1 MIAEQL
7 IRSGKAFSEG
17 VPSPVELLQII
28 SDSEDQKA
36 KNFWQHV
43 IITEVDPANAHVEA
57 QPVQS
62 WGSWNTPEGAK
73 KPVFSPDQRARLVPI
88 FIPSGGNPLAPQ
100 GYYGLPIYPV
110 WEKHWQSFADDA
122 KGVESFLVPRL
133 KKTAGIELS
142 AEIVDAVCQR
152 IHGVVREYSPDTKPL
167 AVMVL
172 AVTLEDGVFALTE
185 DRDSPTQIAPSQL
198 RAGKH
203 IHANGDLMLERIWE
217 AKAREG
223 AEKGELENGVCAFT
237 GERGLVIS
245 GDNKAWP
252 WFTTTWRAPF
262 PESFGDKDYVQGLAF
277 SPETYKHLTV
287 GANLFGKLTRQLD
300 FNLNKQL
307 FAPVDSARGRENA
320 SRGQAKT
327 TIHGSVSVTPLLDSV
342 NIADEDKQIFAFGVR
357 EQLRG
362 RKRGA
367 TLLLNNL
374 LGYDVILPEELV
386 QDQFRLT
393 SLYFSGDTSRA
404 DVHLQATIED
414 LVPSVLVKVQQIKEE
429 IFEWSGRFYTE
440 SQEWLRQRTRSLPY
454 LLVMAYGPS
463 QLWRNLS
470 DVLHGDKLPWEP
482 FVRGVAH
489 RCSELSH
496 SLSDNGLALRNEAV
510 LYATFRSFFGMYH
523 QEFGLERR
531 EMRPWQELIANIS
544 KSPVKEIEFRD
555 AEELGFAAGYLVR
568 RFSRQYY
575 AATDNKDYLQ
585 HRIMTFGSDLTPEV
599 VYKRAIGKLPEYSMR
614 VGTHISKDYRQRTGV
629 WLSEYPRMKDKVRRQ
644 SDEFMAAFWSGYML
658 GGIE

>member
-43 IITEVDPANAHVEA
+43 IIAEVDLISGRVEA

-62 WGSWNTPEGAK
+62 WGSWHTPEGAK
-73 KPVFSPDQRARLVPI
+73 KPVFSPDQRARLAPI
-88 FIPSGGNPLAPQ
+88 FIPSGGNPLTPQ

-110 WEKHWQSFADDA
+110 WEKHWQSFAKDA
-122 KGVESFLVPRL
+122 KGVESFLAPRI
-133 KKTAGIELS
+133 KKTVGIKPS
-142 AEIVDAVCQR
+142 AEVIGTPCQR
-152 IHGVVREYSPDTKPL
+152 VHEIVREYSLDTKPL

-172 AVTLEDGVFALTE
+172 VFGDGIFSLTE
-185 DRDSPTQIAPSQL
+185 EWDPATRIAPSQL
-198 RAGKH
+198 EEGKH
-203 IHANGDLMLERIWE
+203 IHANGELMLERIWE
-217 AKAREG
+217 AKTREG
-223 AEKGELENGVCAFT
+223 AEKGELDHGICAFT
-237 GERGLVIS
+237 GERGPVIS

-252 WFTTTWRAPF
+252 WFTTTWQAPF

-277 SPETYKHLTV
+277 SPETYKNLTI
-287 GANLFGKLTRQLD
+287 GASLFGKLTRQLD

-327 TIHGSVSVTPLLDSV
+327 AIHGSVAVTPLLDVV
-342 NIADEDKQIFAFGVR
+342 NIEDEDKKFFASGVR
-357 EQLRG
+357 KQMEG
-362 RKRGA
+362 KRIGA
-367 TLLLNNL
+367 KLLLNNL
-374 LGYDVILPEELV
+374 LGYDAILPEELAR
-386 QDQFRLT
+386 DQFRLT

-404 DVHLQATIED
+404 DVHLHATIED
-414 LVPSVLVKVQQIKEE
+414 MVPSTLVKVERVKGE
-429 IFEWSGRFYTE
+429 IFEWSSRFYTE
-440 SQEWLRQRTRSLPY
+440 SQEWLRQRTKSLPY

-489 RCSELSH
+489 RCGELAH

-510 LYATFRSFFGMYH
+510 LYATFRSFFDMYH

-531 EMRPWQELIANIS
+531 EMRPWQELLANIS

-575 AATDNKDYLQ
+575 AATDSKDYLQ
-585 HRIMTFGSDLTPEV
+585 HRVMTFGSDLMPEV
-599 VYKRAIGKLPEYSMR
+599 IYKRAIGKLPEYSMR
-614 VGTHISKDYRQRTGV
+614 VGTRINEDYRQRIGV